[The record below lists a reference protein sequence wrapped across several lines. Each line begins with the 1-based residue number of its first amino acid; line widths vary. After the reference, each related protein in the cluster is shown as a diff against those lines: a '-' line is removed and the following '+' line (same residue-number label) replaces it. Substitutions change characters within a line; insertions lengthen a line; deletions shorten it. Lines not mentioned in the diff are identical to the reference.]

1 MLRVSHESI
10 PCLSTNHLFQGHAPS
25 GPLQRPSKPQK
36 TGIFLGNF
44 LLTCE
49 CFGCRWRRRV
59 LGCHKVTKSSTADLN
74 WTWCAALLPGRP
86 QSWVLFSFIVK
97 QAKNSWQTPDY
108 KAVLAKKK
116 APPFIFVT
124 RYGQVATLLIPPHQT
139 PPLLPHLGP

>member
-1 MLRVSHESI
+1 MLVWSLPLGYKNMLYHKTCVACFS
-10 PCLSTNHLFQGHAPS
+10 CVHSLLSTNHLFQGNTPS
-25 GPLQRPSKPQK
+25 GPPQRPSKPQK

-116 APPFIFVT
+116 H
-124 RYGQVATLLIPPHQT
+124 LLSFLSQDMVK
-139 PPLLPHLGP
+139 